1 MQKEHFIILL
11 PVLNSFKCLII
22 HYTIFVRKDFKPFC
36 AKFRPVGLKSLNK
49 IVRLITGIIL
59 VNLDLRC
66 IENVLT
72 DYDSQHLQNSES
84 S

>member
-1 MQKEHFIILL
+1 MIG
-11 PVLNSFKCLII
+11 SFSFLQVTRT
-22 HYTIFVRKDFKPFC
+22 TIKAWMSSDFGVIPPLVR
-36 AKFRPVGLKSLNK
+36 R
-49 IVRLITGIIL
+49 ITGIIL

-72 DYDSQHLQNSES
+72 DYDSQHLQKSES